1 MAGRQA
7 KKNKKK
13 KTSLGKAVRSRRK
26 ISTFN
31 LSSEERLELENL
43 QLKEGS
49 LRERLG
55 AVTAR
60 QQAWGKA
67 VMAKYKVD
75 LQEFV
80 INVDTGECKRRTL
93 RPVPDGGGE

>member
-7 KKNKKK
+7 KKK
-13 KTSLGKAVRSRRK
+13 KTSSGKTVRKSRK
-26 ISTFN
+26 ISKFE
-31 LSSEERLELENL
+31 LSTEERLELENL

-55 AVTAR
+55 AIAA
-60 QQAWGKA
+60 QQKAWGKA
-67 VMAKYKVD
+67 VMARYKVD

-80 INVDTGECKRRTL
+80 INVDTGECKRREL
-93 RPVPDGGGE
+93 KPVPDGGGE